1 MYTETSLLELL
12 KQEEFFINK
21 VNSWSCYIKRN
32 EEKLKSSKTDKDR
45 SWYNDLIKYNT
56 QCRDEAAN
64 NLQGIRDQIRTYLK
78 EVIQV

>member
-12 KQEEFFINK
+12 KQEDSFIDE
-21 VNSWSCYIKRN
+21 VNSWNCNVKRN

-45 SWYNDLIKYNT
+45 SYYNDLIKHDA
-56 QCRDEAAN
+56 QCRDNAAN
-64 NLQGIRDQIRTYLK
+64 ILQGIRDQIRTYLK